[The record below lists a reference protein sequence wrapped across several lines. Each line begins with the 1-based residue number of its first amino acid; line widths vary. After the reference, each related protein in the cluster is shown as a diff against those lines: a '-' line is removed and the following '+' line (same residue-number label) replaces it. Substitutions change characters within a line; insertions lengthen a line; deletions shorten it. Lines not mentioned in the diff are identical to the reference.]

1 MAETV
6 TGHVFKPAD
15 LKAGQRE
22 PGISAFMRIR
32 NGAAFLEATIRSHI
46 AHFDEIVAVHNR
58 CTDATPDI
66 LARLAGEFGGK
77 LRVVHYADPV
87 HPPGSDGHAN
97 TAPDDSASM
106 VNYSNV
112 AMARTRFRTVT
123 KLDDDHLALD
133 ADLAGT
139 VAMLRQKGG
148 AGDTLFG
155 FSGLNLWRGVDQN
168 GPLSVMAADP
178 VSGGGDIG
186 FFDVREDRI
195 FTHDTRFERT
205 PRAGLKRRFCG
216 YLYWHLKYLKP
227 GLGFANYDLEA
238 NPGSRF
244 GRKRQKVRQSGAIT
258 SLDELARTIAPS
270 PGRRIAGMVDDK
282 RRFVVARDAALGS
295 RFAGQDVAEAVR
307 ASIRP
312 DLAATILAQ

>member
-1 MAETV
+1 MTETV
-6 TGHVFKPAD
+6 AGHVFTPAD
-15 LKAGQRE
+15 LNVAGRR

-32 NGAAFLEATIRSHI
+32 DGAAFLEATIRSHI

-66 LARLAGEFGGK
+66 LADLAAEFGEK

-87 HPPGSDGHAN
+87 HPPGSDGHAE
-97 TAPDDSASM
+97 TAPDDPASM

-112 AMARTRFRTVT
+112 AMAQTRFRTVT

-133 ADLAGT
+133 ADLART
-139 VAMLRQKGG
+139 VSMLRQQGG

-155 FSGLNLWRGVDQN
+155 FSGLNVWRGTDQS
-168 GPLSVMAADP
+168 GPLSVMAVDP

-186 FFDVREDRI
+186 FFDVREDRV
-195 FTHDTRFERT
+195 FTHDARFERT
-205 PRAGLKRRFCG
+205 PRAGLNRRFCG

-238 NPGSRF
+238 NPDSRF
-244 GRKRQKVRQSGAIT
+244 GRKRLRVQASGAVT
-258 SLDELARTIAPS
+258 SLDALARMRAPS
-270 PGRRIAGMVDDK
+270 PARRIAGLFDDK
-282 RRFVVARDAALGS
+282 RRFLVSRDAALGP
-295 RFAGQDVAEAVR
+295 RFAGLNVEDAVR
-307 ASIRP
+307 GSVRP
-312 DLAATILAQ
+312 DLAKTILSD